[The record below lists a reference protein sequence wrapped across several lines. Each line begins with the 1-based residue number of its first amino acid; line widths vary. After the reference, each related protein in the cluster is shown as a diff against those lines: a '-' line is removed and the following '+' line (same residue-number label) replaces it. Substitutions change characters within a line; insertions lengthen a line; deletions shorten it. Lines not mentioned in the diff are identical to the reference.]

1 MILGFSTNVRIK
13 KKKKEDI
20 DDVLFPP
27 SVDKHAISIGLVLNK
42 KAKTD
47 TYYFTLEV
55 FDSNGMFS
63 INDYPFD
70 RWVMRIL
77 IILSKYIK
85 YTWLPQLLIPDENHI
100 MFPLEYMLNFG
111 QGQCDFLA
119 IMYAIGRSHLNKKEL
134 SEKFNSLIYFTDEKP
149 KYDNIKKWYSSILE
163 KYIKPRKKIVPI
175 QEIIDLPNTPLNYNN
190 INDTCSTYNFNTL
203 FPLYQ
208 TSRSDNSIEH
218 LPLRDV
224 ECPTINY
231 METDQSK
238 IPSESTSK
246 MSSVSSSK
254 SDSVLSSKSGSES
267 DSESYSKSASVSGS
281 ESDSESASVSGRDS
295 TSESDSESTSISG
308 RDSTSESDSESES
321 ESDKNV
327 INCNIQ

>member
-1 MILGFSTNVRIK
+1 
-13 KKKKEDI
+13 
-20 DDVLFPP
+20 
-27 SVDKHAISIGLVLNK
+27 
-42 KAKTD
+42 
-47 TYYFTLEV
+47 
-55 FDSNGMFS
+55 MFS
-63 INDYPFD
+63 INNYPFD

-134 SEKFNSLIYFTDEKP
+134 SEKFNSLIYFTDGKP
-149 KYDNIKKWYSSILE
+149 KYDNIKKWYSSIL
-163 KYIKPRKKIVPI
+163 KNNIKPRKKIVPI
-175 QEIIDLPNTPLNYNN
+175 QEIIDLPDTPLNYDN
-190 INDTCSTYNFNTL
+190 INDICSTYDFNTL

-208 TSRSDNSIEH
+208 KSRGDSNSIEH
-218 LPLRDV
+218 LPIRDV

-246 MSSVSSSK
+246 MTSV
-254 SDSVLSSKSGSES
+254 SGSES
-267 DSESYSKSASVSGS
+267 ASVSGSKSASVSGSKSASVSGSKSASVSDSKSASVSGSESGSKSASVSGS
-281 ESDSESASVSGRDS
+281 ESDSESASVSG
-295 TSESDSESTSISG
+295 SESDSESASVSG
-308 RDSTSESDSESES
+308 SESES
-321 ESDKNV
+321 ESESGSDKNV